1 MTHGLQETHSFWRR
15 LLEYIRASWELL
27 NATYGQMN
35 QAFSNLIWALSAT
48 ILIDC
53 CKDSESFGS
62 WVTQLPN
69 SLFYKHQFKYERE
82 NSINWGTP
90 PLLLIIWLNEATL
103 WKGLPWLVFP
113 EEKKKKKAYEW
124 GRKNEFKGT
133 QFLNDNLCHFHYAL
147 LLFEKK
153 SHCSVLSGI

>member
-1 MTHGLQETHSFWRR
+1 MPFKIPWCTKGISMGWQLWHMAFRRLTPFWRR
-15 LLEYIRASWELL
+15 LLEYFRASWELL

-53 CKDSESFGS
+53 CKDPESFGS
-62 WVTQLPN
+62 WATQLPN

-113 EEKKKKKAYEW
+113 EKKLPMNEEGKMHSK
-124 GRKNEFKGT
+124 GRNF
-133 QFLNDNLCHFHYAL
+133 
-147 LLFEKK
+147 
-153 SHCSVLSGI
+153 